1 MNFLLI
7 DGDETRLELCRDV
20 AFRKLCRENS
30 KTYSCNIDNSITNH
44 FRTLANE
51 RIKHLQIS
59 KSIREKFEKGEIIGS
74 MV

>member
-7 DGDETRLELCRDV
+7 DGDETRLELCRDL
-20 AFRKLCRENS
+20 AFRKLYREQS
-30 KTYSCNIDNSITNH
+30 KTYSCNIDNSTTNH

-51 RIKHLQIS
+51 RIKLLQIA
-59 KSIREKFEKGEIIGS
+59 KSIREKFKNGEIIGS